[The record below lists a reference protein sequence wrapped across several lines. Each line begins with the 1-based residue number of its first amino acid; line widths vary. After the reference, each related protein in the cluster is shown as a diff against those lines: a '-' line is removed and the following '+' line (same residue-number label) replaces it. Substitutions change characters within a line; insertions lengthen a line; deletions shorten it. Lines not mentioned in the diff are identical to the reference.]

1 MSFIYRII
9 SELFLVI
16 SPLIIIFRILKKKE
30 DFRRF
35 YERYGIKSEKRVE
48 GNLIWFHCSSVGE
61 LLSIVPLIEKFEKE
75 ASAGSIMLN
84 EGDSCQVVDGV
95 FVVCGQ

>member
-1 MSFIYRII
+1 MNKNLLINFSPIFLFTIVSFTMLGL
-9 SELFLVI
+9 SC
-16 SPLIIIFRILKKKE
+16 SKE
-30 DFRRF
+30 NVVVSYD
-35 YERYGIKSEKRVE
+35 EASEKF
-48 GNLIWFHCSSVGE
+48 IK
-61 LLSIVPLIEKFEKE
+61 KFEKE

>member
-1 MSFIYRII
+1 MEKFSDFI
-9 SELFLVI
+9 SEQKNDKPYKVVI
-16 SPLIIIFRILKKKE
+16 LTVE
-30 DFRRF
+30 
-35 YERYGIKSEKRVE
+35 YGNKSITAK
-48 GNLIWFHCSSVGE
+48 
-61 LLSIVPLIEKFEKE
+61 KFEKE

>member
-1 MSFIYRII
+1 MNKNLLINFSPIFLFIVVSFTMLGL
-9 SELFLVI
+9 SC
-16 SPLIIIFRILKKKE
+16 SKE
-30 DFRRF
+30 NVVVSYD
-35 YERYGIKSEKRVE
+35 EASEKF
-48 GNLIWFHCSSVGE
+48 IK
-61 LLSIVPLIEKFEKE
+61 KFEKE

>member
-1 MSFIYRII
+1 MLRLSC
-9 SELFLVI
+9 S
-16 SPLIIIFRILKKKE
+16 KE
-30 DFRRF
+30 NVVVSYD
-35 YERYGIKSEKRVE
+35 EASEKFVK
-48 GNLIWFHCSSVGE
+48 
-61 LLSIVPLIEKFEKE
+61 KFEKE

>member
-1 MSFIYRII
+1 MLGLSC
-9 SELFLVI
+9 SKENVVI
-16 SPLIIIFRILKKKE
+16 SYDEASKK
-30 DFRRF
+30 F
-35 YERYGIKSEKRVE
+35 
-48 GNLIWFHCSSVGE
+48 
-61 LLSIVPLIEKFEKE
+61 IEKFEKE